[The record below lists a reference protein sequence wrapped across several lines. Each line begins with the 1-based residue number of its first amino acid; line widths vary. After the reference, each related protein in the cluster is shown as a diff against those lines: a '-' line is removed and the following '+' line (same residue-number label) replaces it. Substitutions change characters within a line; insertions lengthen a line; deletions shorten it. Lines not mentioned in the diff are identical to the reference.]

1 MIKRILVT
9 GGAGFVGSHLVAR
22 LLGGS
27 DSVTV
32 LDDLS
37 RGKEEWLDDGARLF
51 RADIRDAERVSEV
64 VEEVRPTHLV
74 HLAALHFIPAVD
86 EAPALARAI
95 NVDGT
100 ATLLNA
106 LRVNPPKVIVFASTA
121 AVYPD
126 TPGPIDETRGVA
138 PIDLYGRTKV
148 EGEALLR
155 AYADRQGVNVVLTR
169 LFNVVGRRET
179 NPHVLPEIVDQLR
192 RGSDKVRLGAL
203 ETRRDYVNAEDVASA
218 LHALLDRQPDGV
230 SSFNVGTGRGV
241 SVREIVEICGTV
253 LGRSVQIEQDPSRLR
268 QVDRAEL
275 IADASL
281 IGRQTGWKPTWSI
294 EDTLAD
300 LLLSGA

>member
-1 MIKRILVT
+1 MTKRILVT
-9 GGAGFVGSHLVAR
+9 GGAGFVGSHLVAS
-22 LLGGS
+22 LLGGN
-27 DSVTV
+27 DSVAV

-37 RGKEEWLDDGARLF
+37 RGKREWLGDGATLF
-51 RADIRDAERVSEV
+51 CGDIRDAERVEEV

-86 EAPALARAI
+86 EAPTLAWTI

-100 ATLLNA
+100 ETLLNA
-106 LRVNPPKVIVFASTA
+106 LRGNPPKAIVFASTA

-126 TPGPIDETRGVA
+126 TPGPIDEARGVA

-155 AYADRQGVNVVLTR
+155 TYADRHDTDVVLAR

-179 NPHVLPEIVDQLR
+179 NPHVLPEIVEQLR
-192 RGSDKVRLGAL
+192 TGSTKVKLGAL

-218 LHALLDRQPDGV
+218 LHGLLNRPPDGV

-241 SVREIVEICGTV
+241 SVREIVEICETV
-253 LGRSVQIEQDPSRLR
+253 LGRPVQIEQDPSRLR
-268 QVDRAEL
+268 KVDRAEL
-275 IADASL
+275 IADASA

-294 EDTLAD
+294 ERTLAD
-300 LLLSGA
+300 LLLPDA